1 MDKDKIHDYCLK
13 LAGTT
18 HDYKEEWEAERYQIG
33 DKLYAMIGG
42 NATGKPVLTLK
53 CEPNRA
59 EDLRETYED
68 IIPGYYMNK
77 THWNSIYMNSDISM
91 DVVEQL
97 IQHSYDLVFAKL
109 TKKSSTT
116 NNSTIETLF

>member
-1 MDKDKIHDYCLK
+1 MDKDMIHSYSMK
-13 LAGTT
+13 LTGTT
-18 HDYKEEWEAERYQIG
+18 HDYKEEWGAHRYQIG

-59 EDLRETYED
+59 EELRETYED

-77 THWNSIYMNSDISM
+77 THWNSIYMNSNIPM
-91 DVVEQL
+91 DVVENL
-97 IQHSYDLVFAKL
+97 IQHSYGLVFDKL
-109 TKKSSTT
+109 TKKVQQQITSQ
-116 NNSTIETLF
+116 